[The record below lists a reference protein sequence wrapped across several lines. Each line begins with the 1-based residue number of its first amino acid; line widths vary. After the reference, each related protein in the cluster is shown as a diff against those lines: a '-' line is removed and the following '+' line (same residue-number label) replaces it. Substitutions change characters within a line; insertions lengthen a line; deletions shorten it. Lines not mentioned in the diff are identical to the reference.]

1 MRLIHKISAISSSVL
16 VVPGFLVA
24 YSHQGI
30 NVLQTFI
37 SDINDGSFS
46 PGRFDVCK
54 RGVHGGG
61 FEVRRAFISLYLH
74 WLKC

>member
-1 MRLIHKISAISSSVL
+1 M
-16 VVPGFLVA
+16 A

-54 RGVHGGG
+54 RGVHGAALKSA
-61 FEVRRAFISLYLH
+61 ELLSLSIYIG
-74 WLKC
+74 